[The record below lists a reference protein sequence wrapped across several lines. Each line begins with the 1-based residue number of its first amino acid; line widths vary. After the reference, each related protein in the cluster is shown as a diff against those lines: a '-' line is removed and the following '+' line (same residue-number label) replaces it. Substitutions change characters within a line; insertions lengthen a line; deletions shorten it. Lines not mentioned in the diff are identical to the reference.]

1 MNMKYHILI
10 LSLGLS
16 ITCSTVFG
24 AVWRVN
30 STLGSEADFDFPQ
43 EAIDSLSVND
53 GDALLIEGAAA
64 VYPDASLDRLLKLI
78 GPGYFLSEN
87 LGLQA
92 NPLSAQVNN
101 ITVEPGAQGSLL
113 IGIDVVQNVILNE
126 GSVTVNR
133 CRIGNILIVGSAT
146 ASPNSI
152 ISQNYVNQIDI
163 NLASDTLLISNN
175 YINNSIFSIFFNSTN
190 VSGGHTVRNNVL
202 GGVIDVYNSEV
213 EENITTGATG
223 SAGPTY
229 FDNRGVVL
237 RFNIGSG
244 EEFGTANGNQSNV
257 DMTTVFF
264 DSESPDD
271 RFQLF
276 PAGPADGTGENGDDI
291 GMFGGSEPYVISGIP
306 PIPTITDIDVPA
318 FGTIDDGLTIHL
330 NGQAND

>member
-1 MNMKYHILI
+1 MRSGN
-10 LSLGLS
+10 SNASGL
-16 ITCSTVFG
+16 
-24 AVWRVN
+24 A
-30 STLGSEADFDFPQ
+30 P
-43 EAIDSLSVND
+43 
-53 GDALLIEGAAA
+53 
-64 VYPDASLDRLLKLI
+64 
-78 GPGYFLSEN
+78 
-87 LGLQA
+87 
-92 NPLSAQVNN
+92 
-101 ITVEPGAQGSLL
+101 
-113 IGIDVVQNVILNE
+113 
-126 GSVTVNR
+126 
-133 CRIGNILIVGSAT
+133 RIFT
-146 ASPNSI
+146 
-152 ISQNYVNQIDI
+152 
-163 NLASDTLLISNN
+163 
-175 YINNSIFSIFFNSTN
+175 STN

-276 PAGPADGTGENGDDI
+276 SAGPADGTGENGDDI

>member
-30 STLGSEADFDFPQ
+30 STLGSEADFDFSQ

-175 YINNSIFSIFFNSTN
+175 YINNSIFSIFFNR
-190 VSGGHTVRNNVL
+190 SGF
-202 GGVIDVYNSEV
+202 NSPKL
-213 EENITTGATG
+213 A
-223 SAGPTY
+223 SY
-229 FDNRGVVL
+229 LQF
-237 RFNIGSG
+237 
-244 EEFGTANGNQSNV
+244 
-257 DMTTVFF
+257 
-264 DSESPDD
+264 
-271 RFQLF
+271 
-276 PAGPADGTGENGDDI
+276 
-291 GMFGGSEPYVISGIP
+291 
-306 PIPTITDIDVPA
+306 
-318 FGTIDDGLTIHL
+318 
-330 NGQAND
+330 